1 MSYPCPRARDRSAIG
16 CPSFIAGATASGWES
31 SIGRFSPADA
41 VSGRWPRTVRMN
53 DPHVRLLPRGYR
65 GRRRHSDRAEDAT
78 ERSQSKTSTTRS
90 ASMARSTSI
99 AGHSRVNSSM
109 VLSILMVRL
118 PAVVSDWND
127 LVVSRYTPSKALA
140 REPEVGSSP
149 MIRRGRSGPGR
160 PG

>member
-65 GRRRHSDRAEDAT
+65 GRRRHSDRGGGRYGAVTVQDVDDSVGVDGAVDFD
-78 ERSQSKTSTTRS
+78 RR
-90 ASMARSTSI
+90 AF
-99 AGHSRVNSSM
+99 AGEFVDGVEH
-109 VLSILMVRL
+109 LDG
-118 PAVVSDWND
+118 A
-127 LVVSRYTPSKALA
+127 AA
-140 REPEVGSSP
+140 GGGVGLE
-149 MIRRGRSGPGR
+149 
-160 PG
+160 